1 MKHKLAE
8 DIEAKNNKISRLSTR
23 ISVIIAAVL
32 TVCMA
37 LVVVV
42 SVIKNNTTFLQT
54 VTQEFEGIAEQNG
67 LMVKDIMG
75 DASSAARDMQT
86 YLNLAIQ
93 NPSNAEGSGTS
104 RVSGTEVSQQ
114 LLSLENFVIRYAQTA
129 TMNSDSIVGTGFL
142 CEQYAF
148 DRSIR
153 DYSVYTNDAGAQSGS
168 FTTRGTYAEYS
179 ANEYYELAKTTGK
192 PCYTGPHTADGNN
205 VITVYYPVTSQGQF
219 AGVVFI
225 DIDINAFNTLISE
238 NDRFPTMLNSI
249 TDEHAVLVYDST
261 TTESLGTNLSE
272 YFTAADYST
281 LTANLAK
288 GQTFHLENTN
298 INNGRSAK
306 VLRIFCPIQLDGATF
321 WTQSMVEISDL
332 HKDITSTTL
341 LMIILG
347 AVVVIAMVAILSTL
361 IRRALKPV
369 QMVAEEVKRMND
381 GDLNINVKSDRKDEI
396 GYLTNTVNDV
406 AHRLKIIIKDIQR
419 TLTELSKGNFQVEAQ
434 YFNYYVGEYKKIY
447 EAAGGIIRNLSET
460 LGEIETASDQVNAGA
475 EQVSSAAQGLSQ
487 GATEQASSVQELSA
501 TMAEITE
508 KIKQNARKSE
518 QAQELSSNAGLE
530 VVNSNDKMKEL
541 SVAMNEISDK
551 SNEISKIIKTID
563 DIAFQTN
570 ILALNAAVEAARAGA
585 AGKGFAVVADEVR
598 NLAQKSAEAAKNTT
612 ALIESTVQAVSN
624 GARITDE
631 TAKALISVTEKT
643 ANVESL
649 IEEISVASQAQAEG
663 VAQVS
668 LGIEQISAVVQTNSA
683 TAEECAAASEE
694 LSGQANMLRNLVA
707 QFKLFDLVAYN
718 NGTYEPP
725 KELPPEDEEA
735 NEPVKES
742 KATAEKEVE
751 VISKY

>member
-1 MKHKLAE
+1 MKHKLAD
-8 DIEAKNNKISRLSTR
+8 DIEAKNNKISKLSTR

-42 SVIKNNTTFLQT
+42 SVVKTNTTFLAT
-54 VTQEFEGIAEQNG
+54 VTEEFEGIAEQNG
-67 LMVKDIMG
+67 LMVQDIMG
-75 DASSAARDMQT
+75 DASAAAHDMQS
-86 YLNLAIQ
+86 YINLSIQ
-93 NPSNAEGSGTS
+93 NPTSAEGTGIS

-114 LLSLENFVIRYAQTA
+114 LLALESFVIRFSQTA
-129 TMNSDSIVGTGFL
+129 TMNSDNIVGTGFL
-142 CEQYAF
+142 CEQYVF

-153 DYSVYTNDAGAQSGS
+153 DYSVYANKANAQSGTFS
-168 FTTRGTYAEYS
+168 TCGTYAEYS
-179 ANEYYELAKTTGK
+179 ANEYYAQTKATGK
-192 PCYTGPHTADGNN
+192 PCYSTPHAEEGYN

-219 AGVVFI
+219 VGVVYINI
-225 DIDINAFNTLISE
+225 DLNGFNQLIST
-238 NDRFPTMLNSI
+238 NDRFPSMLNCI
-249 TDEHAVLVYDST
+249 TDANAVLVYDST
-261 TTESLGTNLSE
+261 TTESLGANLSE
-272 YFTAADYST
+272 FFTAADYSA
-281 LTANLAK
+281 LTANFAK
-288 GQTFHLENTN
+288 GQTFHMENTN

-306 VLRIFCPIQLDGATF
+306 VLRIFCPINLDGTTF

-332 HKDITSTTL
+332 QKDITASAM

-347 AVVVIAMVAILSTL
+347 VLVVVAMVTILSIL

-369 QMVAEEVKRMND
+369 QMVANQVKRMND
-381 GDLNINVKSDRKDEI
+381 GDLNINVTSDRKDEI

-447 EAAGGIIRNLSET
+447 EAAGGIIRSLSET
-460 LGEIETASDQVNAGA
+460 LGEIDTASDQVNAGA

-508 KIKQNARKSE
+508 KIKHNAKKSE

-643 ANVESL
+643 ASVESL
-649 IEEISVASQAQAEG
+649 IEEISAASQAQAEG
-663 VAQVS
+663 VAQVT

-694 LSGQANMLRNLVA
+694 LSGQANMLRNLVS
-707 QFKLFDLVAYN
+707 QFRLFDLVAYN

-725 KELPPEDEEA
+725 KDTPLEDDQ
-735 NEPVKES
+735 P
-742 KATAEKEVE
+742 AEKTDNKASEENEIEVA
-751 VISKY
+751 SKY